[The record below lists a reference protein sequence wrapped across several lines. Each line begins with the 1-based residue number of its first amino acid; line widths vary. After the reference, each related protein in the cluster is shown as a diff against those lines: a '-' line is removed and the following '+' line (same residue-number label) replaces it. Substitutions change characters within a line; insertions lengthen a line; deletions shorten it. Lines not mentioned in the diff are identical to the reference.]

1 MGVDDMSLNKKYLK
15 SKPVSKVT
23 FRVPAEVGIEVDAAF
38 LVGEFNDWDPRATPM
53 QKLKSGEFK
62 IVLDLEIG
70 REYQYRYLLDG
81 REWTNDEAADRYV
94 PAGLPGTENS
104 VVVV

>member
-1 MGVDDMSLNKKYLK
+1 MALTKKYLK
-15 SKPVSKVT
+15 SRPVSKVT
-23 FRVPAEVGIEVDAAF
+23 FRLPQDVAADANHASI
-38 LVGEFNDWDPRATPM
+38 VGEFNDWNPHATTM

-62 IVLDLEIG
+62 VTLDLEVG

-81 REWTNDEAADRYV
+81 RTWTNDESADRYV
-94 PAGLPGTENS
+94 PAGLPDTHNS